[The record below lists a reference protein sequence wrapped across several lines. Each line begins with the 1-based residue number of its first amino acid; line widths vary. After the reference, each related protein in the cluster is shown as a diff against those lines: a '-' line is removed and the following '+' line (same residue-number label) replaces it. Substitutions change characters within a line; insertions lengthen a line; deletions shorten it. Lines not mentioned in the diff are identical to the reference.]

1 MNKRE
6 KELTDKEI
14 SLYKKEKMLAVDI
27 EVQQKIT
34 TNWEKVQAARKENF
48 QNKAKLDTEIAKLE
62 AKKEALAE
70 VLAIKES
77 INIQWLAIKST
88 HEYTKSMNQATEAN
102 LLSNDSSA
110 IITPKTSSCSASAR
124 GEFGFAR

>member
-70 VLAIKES
+70 VLAIKDQEITLLKSLLAES
-77 INIQWLAIKST
+77 IKALQTI
-88 HEYTKSMNQATEAN
+88 
-102 LLSNDSSA
+102 
-110 IITPKTSSCSASAR
+110 KTSA
-124 GEFGFAR
+124 